1 MYGKLNYYLKPLF
14 PSVDFC
20 KNPGAI
26 CSSSFSGTLMWITGM
41 FVWAEL
47 IQLHILYSDA
57 LDGYVLGEI
66 EDQEL
71 MDIVSDRLDNG
82 RNKEQR
88 LLNFRTAMAAMEVE

>member
-1 MYGKLNYYLKPLF
+1 
-14 PSVDFC
+14 
-20 KNPGAI
+20 
-26 CSSSFSGTLMWITGM
+26 
-41 FVWAEL
+41 
-47 IQLHILYSDA
+47 LYSDA